1 MMIKRNITAI
11 ILMVGMIA
19 VLPMRNFAQESSTYK
34 MKFVRAC
41 QDSSDKGNYIMAVF
55 SVLPTIKDF
64 KLILS
69 MRVTYAL
76 GHEKENVTVLKE
88 NEDNIKIHIYGTTV
102 KEKNP
107 LVYDFIKDSVQL
119 ETEEDLRLIVLY
131 FHNVTKEKV
140 DEMSITYGL
149 WESDNPDVRHENKYD
164 FKVESVESGYI
175 LNSMKQGM
183 QGVKH

>member
-1 MMIKRNITAI
+1 MIKRKTAAM
-11 ILMVGMIA
+11 ILMVGMIT
-19 VLPMRNFAQESSTYK
+19 VLPLRNYAQESSTYK

-69 MRVTYAL
+69 MKVTYAL
-76 GHEKENVTVLKE
+76 GHEKENVRVLKQ
-88 NEDNIKIHIYGTTV
+88 NEDNIKIVIYGNSV
-102 KEKNP
+102 KEKNT
-107 LVYDFIKDSVQL
+107 LIYDFIKDSVQL
-119 ETEEDLRLIVLY
+119 EAQEDLRLIVLY
-131 FHNVTKEKV
+131 FGNVTKEKV

-164 FKVESVESGYI
+164 FKVENVDSGYI
-175 LNSMKQGM
+175 YKSIEQGM
-183 QGVKH
+183 QGIK